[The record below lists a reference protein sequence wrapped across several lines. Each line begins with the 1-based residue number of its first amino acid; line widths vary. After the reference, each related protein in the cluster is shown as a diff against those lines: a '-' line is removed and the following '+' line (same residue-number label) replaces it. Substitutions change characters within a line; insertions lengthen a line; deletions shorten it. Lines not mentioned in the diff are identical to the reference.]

1 MGFKHSKTKIIG
13 ICGISRAAKTTLRNS
28 LLEYL
33 KNKYGKK
40 YSIEHFT
47 IDDYYIRPQYVFD
60 KNLQK
65 TIIDDEEP
73 ESYDFEE
80 FRNRLKNIKTNNTH
94 DICIVEGFL
103 LYTYEDIEKMIDYK
117 YFLDVDKEIC
127 FDRRKRTREYYSDY
141 YLEEYLW
148 KGFFKHNTLLDN
160 CFHINTNGDLEEIK
174 RIFINDVLKKL
185 NLN

>member
-1 MGFKHSKTKIIG
+1 
-13 ICGISRAAKTTLRNS
+13 
-28 LLEYL
+28 
-33 KNKYGKK
+33 
-40 YSIEHFT
+40 
-47 IDDYYIRPQYVFD
+47 
-60 KNLQK
+60 
-65 TIIDDEEP
+65 
-73 ESYDFEE
+73 
-80 FRNRLKNIKTNNTH
+80 
-94 DICIVEGFL
+94 
-103 LYTYEDIEKMIDYK
+103 MIDYK